1 MEEEID
7 LREYIDVIVRRW
19 KWIAGIALAAVVTA
33 AIVSFLV
40 LVPIYEAKAG
50 VVIVKSKSEISFEP
64 KYRTLTEEEL
74 ARAGDVASRRKAL
87 EALVESSSVAAEV
100 MAKLGSTLEP
110 EEREVST
117 LLGMVET
124 ETNGDLIGIKV
135 RGKDP
140 RKVAAIANAWGEAYE
155 RYVNELYGGRP
166 QPLGSIQAQEAEAK
180 RTYQEAEEALAKF
193 LGDNQIDILARE
205 IEAKKGTLS
214 DYYATKRGLDRLIA
228 DAKALR
234 AQLREGASSSP
245 MANSLSILL
254 LQANAFMASTGLP
267 LQPSTSLPLQPS
279 TNLPLQL
286 QLSLGQ
292 MASLEGSAGE
302 QIQGLDTLIAVLEA
316 RRGEVQALIGEMSLQ
331 REILQLQE
339 QLEREQARQ
348 RELTQARDL
357 AWETYQTLARKEAE
371 VQVATQVTDT
381 EVRFAVPA
389 VEPKHPVAPKKKL
402 NIAIAGVLGLMVG
415 VFGAFAMEYFEG
427 WGEEGKE
434 RG

>member
-1 MEEEID
+1 
-7 LREYIDVIVRRW
+7 
-19 KWIAGIALAAVVTA
+19 
-33 AIVSFLV
+33 
-40 LVPIYEAKAG
+40 
-50 VVIVKSKSEISFEP
+50 
-64 KYRTLTEEEL
+64 
-74 ARAGDVASRRKAL
+74 
-87 EALVESSSVAAEV
+87 VESSSVAAEV
-100 MAKLGSTLEP
+100 IAKLGSTLEP
-110 EEREVST
+110 EQRDVSA

-124 ETNGDLIGIKV
+124 ESDGDLIGIKV
-135 RGKDP
+135 KGKDP
-140 RKVAAIANAWGEAYE
+140 RKITAIANAWGEAYE

-193 LGDNQIDILARE
+193 LGDNQIDILAKE

-228 DAKALR
+228 DAEALG

-245 MANSLSILL
+245 MATSLSILL
-254 LQANAFMASTGLP
+254 LQANAFMASTG
-267 LQPSTSLPLQPS
+267 LPLQPS